1 MRNKLLLSYLTCFAF
16 FACTNNKN
24 PYANTLG
31 IEPSVVAQIDTAHY
45 TTIKWQDSVLNFGTL
60 KINDSV
66 HLKYTFKNVGKTPL
80 FITQA
85 RPSCGCTVTNFPR
98 EPIMAGKTGVIT
110 ATMQSGFHT
119 GEINKSI
126 FVKSNTKN
134 HTNSILV
141 IRGVILPAEKNN

>member
-1 MRNKLLLSYLTCFAF
+1 MRSKKLLFYLPCFVF

-24 PYANTLG
+24 PYTNTLG
-31 IEPSVVAQIDTAHY
+31 IEPSVIAEIDTAHY
-45 TTIKWQDSVLNFGTL
+45 TLIKWQDSIFNFGTL
-60 KINDSV
+60 KMNDSV
-66 HLKYTFKNVGKTPL
+66 HLKYIFQNVGKTPL

-85 RPSCGCTVTNFPR
+85 RPSCGCTVTNFPK
-98 EPIMAGKTGVIT
+98 EPIMPGKSGAIT

-134 HTNSILV
+134 HTSSILI
-141 IRGVILPAEKNN
+141 IRGVILRADKK